1 MSKLYDLLYAM
12 IGKLNSSVKTTPQTM
27 TEAEKTQARTNIGA
41 QPAGDYATK
50 KDIPTVPTKLSAF
63 TNDVGYLTQ
72 HQNLSAYAKKDEIP
86 SKLPNPHALTINGK
100 TYDGSSAV
108 SVTVEG
114 GSGGG
119 GADWNASEGEPGHVK
134 HRTHWIDVDIVEI
147 LPETQAKIQSSQYD
161 KALSFVPMLEVKQGD
176 IISVAINGMEY
187 KCAAQAYQNNVY
199 VFGDGNY
206 FGFGS
211 SGAGEPF
218 CVLYKAGSNSGVY
231 VKQDCT
237 ISIYKDNSII
247 HKLDKKYLPDN
258 IGGGADWNASEGEPG
273 HVLNRTHWVEGG
285 VKEIFAE
292 TLAIDDEGTAE
303 SFSTI
308 PLTAGETYTV
318 NWNGTEYTCV
328 AQDFSAMTPGA
339 IGLGNFAIMGLADTG
354 EPFVVIYSQEANA
367 TLVFALDGT
376 VSTEVPISIHTAE
389 VVHKLDNKFI
399 DAEWMATTQKRA
411 GDTLFSGTADVYP
424 GGGFMGGTPKNVL
437 IGLVPGETYFV
448 NIHGEEY
455 VCVAKSV
462 PGNNEGWMDTV
473 YIGDGSQFG
482 GEATGEPFVIADA
495 QFSDDDVHGF
505 FTGGVQGVES
515 GTIPVVIKKVDVVPN
530 KLDPKFLPDGVGG
543 VMVVSIKSL
552 DVETGE
558 IFMSHTAGE
567 IANAMGA
574 GKIVFM
580 NIEGMPFIVNGDV
593 ESDGDGNI
601 TGVGF
606 NVINAP
612 TVTARVDANGEVTIS
627 EAQ

>member
-12 IGKLNSSVKTTPQTM
+12 IGKLNSSVKTTAQTL
-27 TEAEKTQARTNIGA
+27 TDAEKTQARANIGA
-41 QPAGDYATK
+41 QVAGDYAK
-50 KDIPTVPTKLSAF
+50 KSEIPTVPTKVSAF

-114 GSGGG
+114 GSGG
-119 GADWNASEGEPGHVK
+119 ADWNAAEGEPGHVK

-161 KALSFVPMLEVKQGD
+161 EALSFVPLLEVKQGD
-176 IISVAINGMEY
+176 IITVAINGMEY
-187 KCAAQAYQNNVY
+187 KCAAQAFRNNMY

-206 FGFGS
+206 FGFGN

-218 CVLYKAGSNSGVY
+218 CVLYMAGSNSGVY

-247 HKLDKKYLPDN
+247 HKLDKKFLPDD

-273 HVLNRTHWVEGG
+273 HVLNRTHWAEGGIELLAEIRKRSYSGNNVPFAPVVGKEYTVTFGETSYHVVGKRTKDSGYEVIYIGNANIRFATEENTGEPWVYFGYSINGVMTTSALQTDENAMAETISVYQETETVHKLPGKFLPEGLPYVEGG
-285 VKEIFAE
+285 MVKIPVAYEWPDSSG
-292 TLAIDDEGTAE
+292 AIITSPIG
-303 SFSTI
+303 
-308 PLTAGETYTV
+308 LKAGNTYTV
-318 NWNGTEYTCV
+318 VWAGVEYVVTAREEDIDGATCV
-328 AQDFSAMTPGA
+328 V
-339 IGLGNFAIMGLADTG
+339 LGNTTG
-354 EPFVVIYSQEANA
+354 ETTEPFMIVELPAEDA
-367 TLVFALDGT
+367 TEMGFYGIAVDVTGGAYIDFTIHGDG
-376 VSTEVPISIHTAE
+376 E
-389 VVHKLDNKFI
+389 VVH
-399 DAEWMATTQKRA
+399 
-411 GDTLFSGTADVYP
+411 
-424 GGGFMGGTPKNVL
+424 
-437 IGLVPGETYFV
+437 
-448 NIHGEEY
+448 
-455 VCVAKSV
+455 
-462 PGNNEGWMDTV
+462 
-473 YIGDGSQFG
+473 
-482 GEATGEPFVIADA
+482 
-495 QFSDDDVHGF
+495 
-505 FTGGVQGVES
+505 
-515 GTIPVVIKKVDVVPN
+515 

-543 VMVVSIKSL
+543 IMVVSVKSI
-552 DVETGE
+552 DMNTGD
-558 IFMSHTAGE
+558 IFVSHTAGE